1 MKIMELLELR
11 GLVDTAHTKF
21 VRHQVTGVDL
31 TELMILGYLDRYQR
45 VQARPV
51 FKDCRFIVSFIGLT
65 QSRARFLGV
74 YRVNGVR
81 LVKDE
86 PAPEGYPLLE
96 KPDYYYY
103 DLEKMDNF
111 ADLEERIIINW
122 GARAWH
128 QWSHTIG
135 NSEVI
140 ELLPRGYTRP
150 FPGYLDFILSH
161 DELVRICR
169 NPEANAEWFHKLSAV
184 GGIYLITYN
193 EKLYVGSAYG
203 EGGIFGRWQQYAA
216 NGHGGNAKLEAL
228 HVTDPD
234 CYKHFRYSILRTLP
248 LSIPKKEI
256 ILAEVLTMEKLGS
269 RSINIGLNN

>member
-1 MKIMELLELR
+1 MKIIELLELR

-96 KPDYYYY
+96 KPNYYYY
-103 DLEKMDNF
+103 DLEKIDNY
-111 ADLEERIIINW
+111 ANRSDQCNGNQEER
-122 GARAWH
+122 
-128 QWSHTIG
+128 
-135 NSEVI
+135 
-140 ELLPRGYTRP
+140 Y
-150 FPGYLDFILSH
+150 
-161 DELVRICR
+161 
-169 NPEANAEWFHKLSAV
+169 
-184 GGIYLITYN
+184 
-193 EKLYVGSAYG
+193 
-203 EGGIFGRWQQYAA
+203 
-216 NGHGGNAKLEAL
+216 
-228 HVTDPD
+228 
-234 CYKHFRYSILRTLP
+234 ILR
-248 LSIPKKEI
+248 LSSDDNRGCKAHGDSKDGELRCIPSNRH
-256 ILAEVLTMEKLGS
+256 G
-269 RSINIGLNN
+269 RSCSSN